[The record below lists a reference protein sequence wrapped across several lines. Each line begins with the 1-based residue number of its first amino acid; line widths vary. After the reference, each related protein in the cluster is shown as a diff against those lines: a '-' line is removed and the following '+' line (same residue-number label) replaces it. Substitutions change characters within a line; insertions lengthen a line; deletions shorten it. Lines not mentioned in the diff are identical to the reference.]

1 MTLPALI
8 TGTLLG
14 TILTIITSWMKLRTN
29 KHPIEPAD
37 LTIPTILGA
46 GTILYLTL
54 GALLH

>member
-14 TILTIITSWMKLRTN
+14 TILTIITSWTKLKANTF
-29 KHPIEPAD
+29 EPAD

-54 GALLH
+54 GTLLF